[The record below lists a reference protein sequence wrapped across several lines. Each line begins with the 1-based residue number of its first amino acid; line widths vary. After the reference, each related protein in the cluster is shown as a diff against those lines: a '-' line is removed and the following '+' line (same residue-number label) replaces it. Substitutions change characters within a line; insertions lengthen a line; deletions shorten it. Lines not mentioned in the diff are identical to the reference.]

1 MTAFNRAL
9 ELMPERYETRYAL
22 ATAYTRLGRTAEA
35 AREFDQFER
44 VRREKLD
51 ERRRNIAREVEQEER
66 RGEPLGTPAP
76 NQGGGR

>member
-1 MTAFNRAL
+1 VSAFNRAL

-35 AREFDQFER
+35 AHEFELFER
-44 VRREKLD
+44 IRREKLD

-66 RGEPLGTPAP
+66 RGEAPRTPAP
-76 NQGGGR
+76 NQGVGR

>member
-1 MTAFNRAL
+1 VAAFNRAL
-9 ELMPERYETRYAL
+9 ELMPDRYEARYAL

-35 AREFDQFER
+35 AREFELFER

-51 ERRRNIAREVEQEER
+51 ERRRDIAREVEQGER
-66 RGEPLGTPAP
+66 RDEAPRSPAP